1 MNEQKEKNK
10 IIEAWD
16 KYPADRVE
24 FLKELTYKYKSLLER
39 FIEISKQEEVKDGTG
54 NRS

>member
-10 IIEAWD
+10 IIEAWE
-16 KYPADRVE
+16 KYPTDRVE
-24 FLKELTYKYKSLLER
+24 FLKELVYRYKSLLER
-39 FIEISKQEEVKDGTG
+39 FIEISKQEVKNGTG